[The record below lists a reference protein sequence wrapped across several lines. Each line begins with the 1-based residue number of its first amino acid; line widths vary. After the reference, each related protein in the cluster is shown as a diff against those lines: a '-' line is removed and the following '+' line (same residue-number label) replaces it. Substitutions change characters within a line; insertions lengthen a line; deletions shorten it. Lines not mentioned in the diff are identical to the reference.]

1 MAFQTLVIRS
11 QFLILANQSF
21 IRVSHESPSKVAM
34 KGATFEQN
42 EEVAQA
48 LIDLL
53 HQGKSKEDVL
63 EMRRVMIQK
72 WLQDQCEPMVT
83 RNQDGTRSSEFNAD
97 AFPAGVP

>member
-1 MAFQTLVIRS
+1 
-11 QFLILANQSF
+11 
-21 IRVSHESPSKVAM
+21 M

-53 HQGKSKEDVL
+53 HQGKPKEEVL

-83 RNQDGTRSSEFNAD
+83 HNQAGTRSSEFNAD
-97 AFPAGVP
+97 AFPAGAPKQFS